1 MTRICFVCLG
11 NICRSPTAEGIMR
24 HLVATRGQD
33 DQFVIDSAGTA
44 AWHTG
49 NPPDARSTEAAARRG
64 IRLDGA
70 ARAFASSDF
79 ERFDVVVAMDTKNH
93 AVLRRLARSTA
104 ARDKLHLMRDFDPES
119 PPGASVPD
127 PYYGGEQGFET
138 VLDICQRSCEG
149 LLAQL
154 EG

>member
-24 HLVATRGQD
+24 HLVAARGQS

-49 NPPDARSTEAAARRG
+49 KPPDARSTAAAAQRG
-64 IRLDGA
+64 IRLEGA
-70 ARAFASSDF
+70 ARAFTAGDF
-79 ERFDVVVAMDTKNH
+79 ERFDLVVAMDTKNH
-93 AVLRRLARSTA
+93 AVLRRLARSGA
-104 ARDKLHLMRDFDPES
+104 ARDKLHLMRDFDPQS
-119 PPGASVPD
+119 PPDSSVPD
-127 PYYGGEQGFET
+127 PYYGGAQGFET

-149 LLAQL
+149 LLDSL
-154 EG
+154 DG